1 MLLTAEPFRTLVRLT
16 DAQLKLMIQRF
27 LLFFCITLSAIAAP
41 AHDRQFWRGIAQ
53 QRYEVPAGK
62 SASALAHELSMLL
75 ASPDSELRDD
85 LAYSIL
91 TRWIRAGKLSNED
104 LISLSDEWRNNL
116 KKNIGESANDS
127 VLQRSFSALCL
138 SEIAAHDVKSP
149 FLGTDRYH
157 ALLADALNYL
167 NQERDLRGYDGKV
180 GWIHATAHTADLL
193 EALAENPALAGPEQQ
208 QILNAISQRLATANV
223 IYTHGEQ
230 DRLALAVMA
239 IIERADFQ
247 QETFTRWLQRI
258 QEDDRAMWK
267 LSPIP
272 MREMVGYQNDSYMLE
287 ALAARMAARNASTSS
302 GTPSMAEANKL
313 VLEAVQQR

>member
-1 MLLTAEPFRTLVRLT
+1 MIPRL
-16 DAQLKLMIQRF
+16 
-27 LLFFCITLSAIAAP
+27 LLFLSIALVAVAAP
-41 AHDRQFWRGIAQ
+41 THDRPFWESIAQ
-53 QRYEVPAGK
+53 QHYAVPDGE
-62 SASALAHELSMLL
+62 SASALAHELSDLL

-91 TRWIRAGKLSNED
+91 TSWIRAGKLSNED
-104 LISLSDEWRNNL
+104 LIALSEEWRGNL
-116 KKNIGESANDS
+116 KKNIGESGNDS

-138 SEIAAHDVKSP
+138 SEIAAHDVKAP
-149 FLGTDRYH
+149 FLGAERYH
-157 ALLADALNYL
+157 ALLSDALAYL
-167 NQERDLRGYDGKV
+167 NEERDLRGYEVKV

-193 EALAENPALAGPEQQ
+193 EALAENPALTVSEQQ
-208 QILNAISQRLATANV
+208 RILDAISQRLATANV

-247 QETFTRWLQRI
+247 QDAFTRWLQRM

-272 MREMVGYQNDSYMLE
+272 LQEMSGYQNDSYMLE
-287 ALAARMAARNASTSS
+287 ALAARMAAHNAAISS
-302 GTPSMAEANKL
+302 GASSTAEAYKS
-313 VLEAVQQR
+313 VLQAVQQR

>member
-1 MLLTAEPFRTLVRLT
+1 MTPSCSG
-16 DAQLKLMIQRF
+16 RF
-27 LLFFCITLSAIAAP
+27 LLCVC
-41 AHDRQFWRGIAQ
+41 Q
-53 QRYEVPAGK
+53 
-62 SASALAHELSMLL
+62 
-75 ASPDSELRDD
+75 
-85 LAYSIL
+85 
-91 TRWIRAGKLSNED
+91 
-104 LISLSDEWRNNL
+104 
-116 KKNIGESANDS
+116 
-127 VLQRSFSALCL
+127 
-138 SEIAAHDVKSP
+138 KSP

>member
-1 MLLTAEPFRTLVRLT
+1 MIARLMLCLSMTLTAL
-16 DAQLKLMIQRF
+16 
-27 LLFFCITLSAIAAP
+27 AAP
-41 AHDRQFWRGIAQ
+41 THDRQFWEAIAQ
-53 QRYEVPAGK
+53 QHYAVPNGE
-62 SASALAHELSMLL
+62 SASALAHELSGLL

-104 LISLSDEWRNNL
+104 LISLSDEWRSNL

-138 SEIAAHDVKSP
+138 SEIAARDVKSP
-149 FLGTDRYH
+149 FLGVERYH
-157 ALLADALNYL
+157 ALLSDALTYL
-167 NQERDLRGYDGKV
+167 NQERDLRGYEVKV

-193 EALAENPALAGPEQQ
+193 EALAETSALAASEQEL
-208 QILNAISQRLATANV
+208 ILNAIAKRLATATV

-239 IIERADFQ
+239 IIDRADFQ
-247 QETFTRWLQRI
+247 KEIFGRWLQQMQ
-258 QEDDRAMWK
+258 QEDQAMWK

-272 MREMVGYQNDSYMLE
+272 LKDMYGYQNDTYMLE
-287 ALAARMAARNASTSS
+287 ALAARMAVRNESATPENSS
-302 GTPSMAEANKL
+302 KADAFKS
-313 VLEAVQQR
+313 VLEAVKQR